1 MEIFGIAGRL
11 GFNRVGKPH
20 RESRFLYP
28 SQPSHTTLL
37 VTNLPDEPKHSRI
50 SKSRISPER
59 NVTVGDVMVHVFY
72 KSIGK
77 TCKPFRKGKRSP

>member
-59 NVTVGDVMVHVFY
+59 NVNRPGFYRDPRVVFSA
-72 KSIGK
+72 KA
-77 TCKPFRKGKRSP
+77 FA